1 MSQGEPTFLWE
12 TPPELW
18 CGFKVAGSNWRGKVV
33 SLYIAQQAAK
43 PMVGVSEVRA
53 FADRGLEGDRFFRE
67 SWKAANRPDKAVSL
81 IEEET
86 LESAAAE
93 LGTETFGDKT
103 RRNIVTRG
111 VALNH
116 LVGVEFTVGDALLR
130 GTRLCDPCAH
140 MEKLTVKG
148 AMRGLI
154 HRGGLRAEIVRGGVV
169 CIGDPIGS
177 GG

>member
-1 MSQGEPTFLWE
+1 MNAAGIVVSIHVAPTGAAPMK
-12 TPPELW
+12 TVS
-18 CGFKVAGSNWRGKVV
+18 KIQVVAGK
-33 SLYIAQQAAK
+33 
-43 PMVGVSEVRA
+43 
-53 FADRGLEGDRFFRE
+53 GLEGDRY
-67 SWKAANRPDKAVSL
+67 AVKLGTYSNDPGSGRDITL
-81 IEEET
+81 IEIEAFEALRSDYQIT
-86 LESAAAE
+86 LEPASA
-93 LGTETFGDKT
+93 

-154 HRGGLRAEIVRGGVV
+154 HRGGLRAEIIRGGVV

>member
-1 MSQGEPTFLWE
+1 MNAAGTVVSIHVAPTGAAPMK
-12 TPPELW
+12 TVS
-18 CGFKVAGSNWRGKVV
+18 KIQVVAGK
-33 SLYIAQQAAK
+33 
-43 PMVGVSEVRA
+43 
-53 FADRGLEGDRFFRE
+53 GLEGDRYAMKLGTYSNDPGSGR
-67 SWKAANRPDKAVSL
+67 DVTL
-81 IEEET
+81 IEIEAFDALQRDYQIT
-86 LESAAAE
+86 LEPASA
-93 LGTETFGDKT
+93 

-116 LVGVEFTVGDALLR
+116 LVGVEFTVGDAILR

-154 HRGGLRAEIVRGGVV
+154 HRGGLRAEIIRGGVIR
-169 CIGDPIGS
+169 IGDPIGA

>member
-1 MSQGEPTFLWE
+1 MKSV
-12 TPPELW
+12 
-18 CGFKVAGSNWRGKVV
+18 K
-33 SLYIAQQAAK
+33 
-43 PMVGVSEVRA
+43 EVRA
-53 FADRGLEGDRFFRE
+53 LAGQGLEGDRYALKLGTYSNQPGSGR
-67 SWKAANRPDKAVSL
+67 DVTL
-81 IEEET
+81 IEMEALEALKGDYQIT
-86 LESAAAE
+86 LEAGS
-93 LGTETFGDKT
+93 T

-116 LVGVEFTVGDALLR
+116 LVGVEFTVGDAILR

-154 HRGGLRAEIVRGGVV
+154 HRGGLRAEIIRGGVIR
-169 CIGDPIGS
+169 IGDPVGA